1 MGTSRMV
8 KSLSAAAMV
17 VGWSLLTSSTVGAVQ
32 SDYLPPNPPAQA
44 VAEGAFGYF
53 SMSGLLI
60 AGPVQ
65 ITTDCTLESGS
76 VVVSTPDFTGSPDS
90 EIELGIKGS
99 TGPQVMTCDIA
110 FTSQQ
115 SSITYTLVLYYGLPL
130 PTTTTTATTE
140 VAPTTSAAVT
150 TTQSAAGGVLPST
163 GRDVSNSGA
172 AAVALLMLGGGL
184 VVVTRRRAR
193 PEF

>member
-1 MGTSRMV
+1 MGMNRLM
-8 KSLSAAAMV
+8 KLLSAAAMV
-17 VGWSLLTSSTVGAVQ
+17 VGGSLLTVSTAGAVQ
-32 SDYLPPNPPAQA
+32 SDFLPPNPPAQS
-44 VAEGAFGYF
+44 VAEGDFGYF

-60 AGPVQ
+60 EGPVE
-65 ITTDCTLESGS
+65 ITADCTLESGS
-76 VVVSTPDFTGSPDS
+76 AVVSPPDFTGSPDS
-90 EIELGIKGS
+90 EIELGINGS

-110 FTSQQ
+110 FTSEQ

-130 PTTTTTATTE
+130 PTTTTTTE
-140 VAPTTSAAVT
+140 VAPTTTAAVA

-172 AAVALLMLGGGL
+172 AAVALLVLGGGL